1 MKQQWE
7 KLTARIDALA
17 LRERVMIFA
26 ALASLLVY
34 ASYSMLAVPMLVR
47 QGQARAQIAAQQE
60 QMAALNAQILERI
73 ASAALDPDAAGR
85 LRLERLLSEQT
96 ALGSN
101 LRTVQRGLV
110 APEKMAPLLEQ
121 ILHSHGKLKLLSL
134 HSLPV
139 TTVDEAAP
147 LTATP
152 PATEEAATNGGAAVS
167 PAEIAKAVVAD
178 AAKQAAAN
186 APKSAPAVPAPPQP
200 VPAPKARSL
209 LYRHGVEM
217 VLQGSYLDMVSYMD
231 ALERLPVQLFW
242 GRAALDAAA
251 YPDVKLS
258 LTLYTLSLDDKWMK
272 L

>member
-1 MKQQWE
+1 MKAQWE
-7 KLTARIDALA
+7 ELTARIDALA

-26 ALASLLVY
+26 ALACLLVY
-34 ASYSMLAVPMLVR
+34 TSYSMLAVPMLAK
-47 QGQARAQIAAQQE
+47 QEQARAQIAAQQE
-60 QMAALNAQILERI
+60 KMAALNAQIAERI
-73 ASAALDPDAAGR
+73 ASTAQDPDAAGR
-85 LRLERLLSEQT
+85 MRLARLLSEQT

-121 ILHSHGKLKLLSL
+121 ILHSHGKLKLMSL

-147 LTATP
+147 LTAM
-152 PATEEAATNGGAAVS
+152 PAAPEEAAAKGGQAIS
-167 PAEIAKAVVAD
+167 PAEAARAVVAD

-186 APKSAPAVPAPPQP
+186 AAKTAPPAPAAPAAPPP
-200 VPAPKARSL
+200 RARSL

-251 YPDVKLS
+251 YPEVKLS

>member
-1 MKQQWE
+1 MKEQWE
-7 KLTARIDALA
+7 KLTARVDALA

-34 ASYSMLAVPMLVR
+34 LSYSALAVPMVAK
-47 QGQARAQIAAQQE
+47 QQQARAQIVTQQDK
-60 QMAALNAQILERI
+60 MSSLNAQIAERI
-73 ASAALDPDAAGR
+73 ASAAQDPDAAAR
-85 LRLERLLSEQT
+85 MRLERLLSEQT

-121 ILHSHGKLKLLSL
+121 ILHGHGRLKLMSL
-134 HSLPV
+134 RSLPV

-152 PATEEAATNGGAAVS
+152 GAKADGAAGAAQGMT
-167 PAEIAKAVVAD
+167 PADIAKAVVAT
-178 AAKQAAAN
+178 AAQQAN
-186 APKSAPAVPAPPQP
+186 ANAGQTAALAAPSAPAA
-200 VPAPKARSL
+200 PAPKAKAM

-217 VLQGSYLDMVSYMD
+217 MLQGGYVDMVSYME

-242 GRAALDAAA
+242 GKATLDASA

-258 LTLYTLSLDDKWMK
+258 LTLYTLSLDEKWMK